1 MKVFVTGATGFIGR
15 RLVARLIA
23 RGVPV
28 VALARSPRA
37 IPGVQGLEV
46 RAGDLGDRAALG
58 TALAGCDVVV
68 HLANASGVSDPA
80 VVRAVNVTGTANLLE
95 ASRAAGVRRFIFT
108 SSISA
113 QRAQLGPYGATKREA
128 EALVRASSIPWVV
141 LRPSLVYGP
150 GGVGLVATLA
160 AYLRGLP
167 LVPVIGNGRI
177 ALDPVHL
184 DDVCAVIEQCLE
196 RDDVLGHD
204 YDLLGPDR
212 VSFDEFLL
220 RLAREIGVSRPHL
233 HIPGPIAMLMARG
246 FSLITKKPPLSVDNV
261 LGMTSPATVD
271 RAPAARDFPIRW
283 TPLDEGLSAVI
294 HPKPMTPW
302 SPATTGA
309 PAATVAAR
317 GAAPRPRVPEV
328 AALATPALPS
338 RSVRVAIV
346 GLGKMGAVHAAVL
359 SMIPEATIVGVND
372 LSVPLA
378 KSLRGMGFA
387 APFYPTL
394 EALLSEGKPEAVWV
408 CTPPDSHLAIA
419 RACIEKGVSVFVEK
433 PIAHTLADAEA
444 IAALAPVNGAGARVG
459 SGYAQ
464 LYMPTFAAA
473 DRALAAGAIGNVR
486 SVRSAMYLSQ
496 VFAPQRGWIVDP
508 ARSGGGVVANL
519 SSHLLAILHRCFGLP
534 VSAKATWRMLY
545 GVVED
550 EMTATFRL
558 ANGADV
564 QFESSWSVPDYPI
577 SATFLRAEG
586 EHGTLEVS
594 NETLTLTLD
603 RAAGGWPAGTTRLVH
618 PELPQSARFDLNGD
632 FYWLEDTRFLAWVTG
647 GEAPPATAAAA
658 LDVQRMMAA
667 LYESAA
673 RGGVEVQVPRGTT
686 AGDRR
691 AVMEVSR

>member
-1 MKVFVTGATGFIGR
+1 
-15 RLVARLIA
+15 
-23 RGVPV
+23 
-28 VALARSPRA
+28 
-37 IPGVQGLEV
+37 
-46 RAGDLGDRAALG
+46 
-58 TALAGCDVVV
+58 
-68 HLANASGVSDPA
+68 

-113 QRAQLGPYGATKREA
+113 QRARLGPYGATKREA
-128 EALVRASSIPWVV
+128 EALVRASSIPWVI

-184 DDVCAVIEQCLE
+184 DDVCAVIEQSLE
-196 RDDVLGHD
+196 RDDVPGHD

-233 HIPGPIAMLMARG
+233 HIPGPIAMLMARC

-261 LGMTSPATVD
+261 LGMTSPAAVD

-283 TPLDEGLSAVI
+283 TPLDDGLAAVI

-302 SPATTGA
+302 SPAANGA
-309 PAATVAAR
+309 VAATAR
-317 GAAPRPRVPEV
+317 GATPRPRVPEV
-328 AALATPALPS
+328 AAPAIPALPS

-346 GLGKMGAVHAAVL
+346 GLGKMGAVHTAVL
-359 SMIPEATIVGVND
+359 SMTPEATIVGVND
-372 LSVPLA
+372 LSVSLA
-378 KSLRGMGFA
+378 KSLRGMGFT
-387 APFYPTL
+387 APFFPTL
-394 EALLSEGKPEAVWV
+394 EALLKEAQPEAVWV
-408 CTPPDSHLAIA
+408 CTPPDSHLPIA
-419 RACIEKGVSVFVEK
+419 RQCVEAGVSVFVEK

-444 IAALAPVNGAGARVG
+444 IAALAPANGGSPRIG

-473 DRALAAGAIGNVR
+473 ERALAAGAIGNVR
-486 SVRSAMYLSQ
+486 GVRSAMYLSQ

-558 ANGADV
+558 ANGAEV
-564 QFESSWSVPDYPI
+564 SFESSWSVPDFPL

-594 NETLTLTLD
+594 NETLTLALD

-647 GEAPPATAAAA
+647 GETPPATAAAA

-667 LYESAA
+667 VYESAA
-673 RGGVEVQVPRGTT
+673 RGGVEVEVPRGTP
-686 AGDRR
+686 AGGRR
-691 AVMEVSR
+691 AVAEVSR